1 MLKKILSISGKKGL
15 FRLVKQGRNMII
27 VESLVDGKRTP
38 AYGTDKIISLG
49 DISMYTTEEDV
60 PLSKVLTLLKDK
72 AEGKPVDVDSLDDA
86 AVRAYFATVLPDF
99 DDERVYTSDI
109 RKLLNWYNQLLAAG
123 ITDYAEEEA
132 PKTEE

>member
-86 AVRAYFATVLPDF
+86 AVRSYFATVLPDF

-109 RKLLNWYNQLLAAG
+109 RKLFNWYNQLLAAD

-132 PKTEE
+132 PKAEE

>member
-86 AVRAYFATVLPDF
+86 AVRSYFATVLPDF